1 VNALYCLEEWRGE
14 QRISPPGDN
23 FTLRGQ
29 SSLLGNNVAPGG
41 QSLPLGAKLRMGLRA
56 KILAKVFLTTDPK
69 PASAFAFVKTI
80 VGHHEHLESLM
91 YLEALLT
98 LNLGE

>member
-1 VNALYCLEEWRGE
+1 
-14 QRISPPGDN
+14 
-23 FTLRGQ
+23 
-29 SSLLGNNVAPGG
+29 
-41 QSLPLGAKLRMGLRA
+41 MGLRA

-98 LNLGE
+98 LNLRE